1 MLFFLWANGGLV
13 ERIKL
18 LYGCGNRTFKVANVK
33 LGHLHC
39 RTLTCVA
46 HHETY
51 LHGIGFYGRAT
62 GKLQRAIG
70 ESGVT
75 KPMTEGVGGV
85 RVGKNV
91 VAPWLFGR
99 AFLVVIAL
107 IGGQRVVIY
116 GQLTH
121 AFGERHGQTTRWREL
136 AEEHSGQR
144 KACLFAAIPLHHQ
157 CANVM
162 SETLHYQRP
171 TRYQHN
177 HQRFAQGHEAIHKL
191 LLRAREG
198 KFG

>member
-1 MLFFLWANGGLV
+1 M
-13 ERIKL
+13 ERVKL

-33 LGHLHC
+33 LCHLHC
-39 RTLTCVA
+39 RAPTSVA
-46 HHETY
+46 HHETH
-51 LHGIGFYGRAT
+51 LHGVGFYGRAT

-75 KPMTEGVGGV
+75 KAMTEGIGRV

-91 VAPWLFGR
+91 VAPRLFGR

-107 IGGQRVVIY
+107 IGRQGVVVH

-144 KACLFAAIPLHHQ
+144 KACLFAAIPLYHQ
-157 CANVM
+157 CTNAM
-162 SETLHYQRP
+162 SETLRYQRP

-177 HQRFAQGHEAIHKL
+177 YQRFAQGHEAIHKL
-191 LLRAREG
+191 LLCARQG
-198 KFG
+198 